1 MLLNAGENT
10 VVNQDKAVPV
20 QSNTAQRHDNV
31 PLEETSSNR
40 IGFSSSY
47 PIKTVILPARLTG
60 LSPASS
66 ARPLDSDSIS
76 NLGLHLCGYLVR
88 QSTDLQRYLFGV
100 QPSGLSQGD
109 SVILSHLLVV

>member
-1 MLLNAGENT
+1 MLHNAGENT

-47 PIKTVILPARLTG
+47 PIKTVILPAWLTG
-60 LSPASS
+60 LNPAFS
-66 ARPLDSDSIS
+66 ARLLDSNIIS

-88 QSTDLQRYLFGV
+88 QSTYLQSYLFGV

-109 SVILSHLLVV
+109 SVILSPLLVI